1 MSYEPA
7 YSPWGLIQTRKTLC
21 PGFFDVSTASHGGIM
36 VAREFVAGNLSP
48 TAQRYG
54 FWEGGYLCFEE
65 DSDAQIV
72 LRELMDRGLY
82 TAPVNEYFGP
92 GEYSKCIRFLYKGI
106 IIKHNKTEPTYTKTS
121 LFLCEKRC
129 FLWPGLRK
137 EGNLFKLAGPGGLA
151 FFHLT
156 KKEVSKWPMKK

>member
-65 DSDAQIV
+65 DCDAQIV

-92 GEYSKCIRFLYKGI
+92 GEYSKCIDDTIRVCHPDYWRAHETGL
-106 IIKHNKTEPTYTKTS
+106 TQPTQQTKIR
-121 LFLCEKRC
+121 ERD
-129 FLWPGLRK
+129 R
-137 EGNLFKLAGPGGLA
+137 
-151 FFHLT
+151 
-156 KKEVSKWPMKK
+156 

>member
-48 TAQRYG
+48 AAQRYG

-65 DSDAQIV
+65 DCDAQIV

-82 TAPVNEYFGP
+82 TAPVKNTSAPENTANVLMILSGYA
-92 GEYSKCIRFLYKGI
+92 I
-106 IIKHNKTEPTYTKTS
+106 PTT
-121 LFLCEKRC
+121 
-129 FLWPGLRK
+129 
-137 EGNLFKLAGPGGLA
+137 GGRMR
-151 FFHLT
+151 
-156 KKEVSKWPMKK
+156 PD